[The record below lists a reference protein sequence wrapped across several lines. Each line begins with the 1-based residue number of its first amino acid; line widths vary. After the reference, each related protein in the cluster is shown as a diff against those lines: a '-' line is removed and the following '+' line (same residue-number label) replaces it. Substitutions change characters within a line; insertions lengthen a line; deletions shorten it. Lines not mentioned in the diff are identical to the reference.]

1 MAWIMAERGTGLG
14 TKWLSRALSLLA
26 AIAIVVTGSIDSAR
40 ADGGTSGAGSAVTA
54 SRQAKNV
61 AIITIKGE
69 ITDTTAQSVRRR
81 LTLAERS
88 GADAIVIELDT
99 PGGEVWA
106 VLGICSAIKA
116 SPIRNTVAWINPSAY
131 SGGAIIALACR
142 DIVTSNP
149 GTLGDALPVSPMG
162 LFSQLP
168 EHEKQK
174 VLSPLMAE
182 LVESA
187 RLYGRDELLVQGLV
201 SRGVE
206 LWLIEN
212 SETGERMTIN
222 ASEYE
227 ALFGEPPSRG
237 VPALVSASTGGSE
250 AGSGTGTSPQTQGKP
265 RRSRRGAGGA
275 SGPLPTGAVD
285 DPHPYIPA
293 TPELAK
299 LKNEMKQRPVQAASS
314 RPILTSADRSKWTL
328 VEYVSSGDGPFV
340 FKADQ
345 LLRYDLASE
354 VVRND
359 EELKAYFGAKHA
371 LRMNQSWSEGLVAF
385 LTLLPVRGVLLVIFL
400 LGLFIEMTHPGVVL
414 PGAIALVALAGLL
427 APPLLIDLANWWEVA
442 AILGGIVLILLEI
455 FVIPGFGVAGV
466 VGVLLLL
473 GGLIGTFVPEGSM
486 FPDSPARERGLV
498 YGAVTM
504 LLSFVT
510 AGALMYA
517 VARHFGSIPLLNKLV
532 LADPTPL
539 DEQPGDELLRA
550 MSDVEGPVKIGQ
562 RGVAVTPLR
571 PAGRVQLA
579 GEGDGRIVDVVSEFG
594 FLDAGERV
602 RVVNVSEFRIGVEK
616 DRGNA

>member
-1 MAWIMAERGTGLG
+1 MNQLRWGERAWIVRAITLLVALVLG
-14 TKWLSRALSLLA
+14 VGAWNTPAMGDGGQ
-26 AIAIVVTGSIDSAR
+26 TGSSA
-40 ADGGTSGAGSAVTA
+40 GAAVPA
-54 SRQAKNV
+54 ARLAKNV

-88 GADAIVIELDT
+88 GADAVVIELDT

-116 SPIRNTVAWINPSAY
+116 SAIKNTVAWINPSAY

-142 DIVTSNP
+142 EIVTNNP
-149 GTLGDALPVSPMG
+149 GTLGDALPISPGG

-187 RLYGRDELLVQGLV
+187 RMYGRDELLVQGLV

-212 SETGERMTIN
+212 AETGERMTIN
-222 ASEYE
+222 AGEYE
-227 ALFGEPPSRG
+227 AIFGEAPVRG
-237 VPALVSASTGGSE
+237 VPALVSANTGGGETS
-250 AGSGTGTSPQTQGKP
+250 AGPSSPSPTSGKA
-265 RRSRRGAGGA
+265 RRSRRGGST
-275 SGPLPTGAVD
+275 SGPLPTGAID

-299 LKNEMKQRPVQAASS
+299 LQNEMKQRPVQAAST
-314 RPILTSADRSKWTL
+314 RPVLTSADRGKWKL
-328 VEYVSSGDGPFV
+328 VEYISSGDGPFV

-345 LLRYDLASE
+345 LLRYDFANE
-354 VVRND
+354 TVRND
-359 EELKAYFGAKHA
+359 AELSAYFGAKHL

-385 LTLLPVRGVLLVIFL
+385 LTLLPVRGVLLVVFL

-414 PGAIALVALAGLL
+414 PGAIALLALVGLL

-455 FVIPGFGVAGV
+455 FVIPGFGVVGV
-466 VGVLLLL
+466 AGVLLLL

-486 FPDSPARERGLV
+486 FPDTPARERGLV

-510 AGALMYA
+510 AGALMYV
-517 VARHFGSIPLLNKLV
+517 VARNFGSIPLLNRLV
-532 LADPTPL
+532 LADPTPP

-550 MSDVEGPVKIGQ
+550 MSEVQGPVRVGM

-571 PAGRVQLA
+571 PAGRVQLS
-579 GEGDGRIVDVVSEFG
+579 GEGEERIVDVISEFG

-602 RVVNVSEFRIGVEK
+602 RVVSVSEFRIGVER
-616 DRGNA
+616 DRNA